1 MAEKIVIENE
11 YIVRLLSDL
20 LQTNRQILDIQ
31 VESQKTTAEIVF
43 ALRELTES
51 IQEIAYKMPYFE
63 SFVQNAKRLFQ

>member
-11 YIVRLLSDL
+11 YIVRLLSYL
-20 LQTNRQILDIQ
+20 LQTNRQILDVQ

-63 SFVQNAKRLFQ
+63 

>member
-1 MAEKIVIENE
+1 MSEKIVIENE

-20 LQTNRQILDIQ
+20 LQTNKQILEVQ
-31 VESQKTTAEIVF
+31 AESQKTTAEIVF

-63 SFVQNAKRLFQ
+63 

>member
-1 MAEKIVIENE
+1 MAEKLVIENE
-11 YIVRLLSDL
+11 YVVRLLSDL
-20 LQTNRQILDIQ
+20 LQTYRQMLAAQ

-63 SFVQNAKRLFQ
+63 

>member
-63 SFVQNAKRLFQ
+63 

>member
-1 MAEKIVIENE
+1 MAEKVVVENE

-20 LQTNRQILDIQ
+20 LQTNKRMLEVQ
-31 VESQKTTAEIVF
+31 VEAQKTTAEIVF

-63 SFVQNAKRLFQ
+63 

>member
-1 MAEKIVIENE
+1 MAEKVVVENE

-20 LQTNRQILDIQ
+20 LQTNKQILAVQ
-31 VESQKTTAEIVF
+31 VEAQKTTAEIVF

-63 SFVQNAKRLFQ
+63 

>member
-20 LQTNRQILDIQ
+20 LQTNKQILEVQ
-31 VESQKTTAEIVF
+31 AESQKTTAEIVF

-63 SFVQNAKRLFQ
+63 

>member
-1 MAEKIVIENE
+1 MAEKVVVENE

-63 SFVQNAKRLFQ
+63 

>member
-1 MAEKIVIENE
+1 MAEKVVVENE

-20 LQTNRQILDIQ
+20 LQTNRQILAVQ
-31 VESQKTTAEIVF
+31 VEAQKTTAEIVF

-63 SFVQNAKRLFQ
+63 

>member
-20 LQTNRQILDIQ
+20 LQTNRQILDVQ

-51 IQEIAYKMPYFE
+51 IQELAYKMPYFE
-63 SFVQNAKRLFQ
+63 

>member
-20 LQTNRQILDIQ
+20 LQTNRQILDVQ

-63 SFVQNAKRLFQ
+63 

>member
-20 LQTNRQILDIQ
+20 LQTNKRMLEVQ
-31 VESQKTTAEIVF
+31 VEAQKTTAEIVF

-63 SFVQNAKRLFQ
+63 

>member
-1 MAEKIVIENE
+1 MTEKVVIENE

-20 LQTNRQILDIQ
+20 LQTNRQILAVQ
-31 VESQKTTAEIVF
+31 AESQKTTAEIVF

-63 SFVQNAKRLFQ
+63 

>member
-1 MAEKIVIENE
+1 MAEKVVVENE

-20 LQTNRQILDIQ
+20 LQTNRQILDVQ

-63 SFVQNAKRLFQ
+63 

>member
-1 MAEKIVIENE
+1 MAEKLVIENE
-11 YIVRLLSDL
+11 YVVRLLSDL
-20 LQTNRQILDIQ
+20 LQTNRQMLAAQ

-63 SFVQNAKRLFQ
+63 

>member
-20 LQTNRQILDIQ
+20 LQTNRQILAVQ
-31 VESQKTTAEIVF
+31 VEAQKTTAEIVF

-63 SFVQNAKRLFQ
+63 

>member
-1 MAEKIVIENE
+1 MAEKVVVENE

-20 LQTNRQILDIQ
+20 LQTNKRMLEVQ
-31 VESQKTTAEIVF
+31 VEDQKTTAEIVF

-63 SFVQNAKRLFQ
+63 

>member
-1 MAEKIVIENE
+1 MAEKVAVENE

-20 LQTNRQILDIQ
+20 LQTNKQILQTQ
-31 VESQKTTAEIVF
+31 VEAQKTIVEVVF

-63 SFVQNAKRLFQ
+63 